1 MSQIPETTRADP
13 SGSRSAHHTL
23 RWGIVAATGALFAA
37 SFVLL
42 LGLNLHRELNHDD
55 HQFIASA
62 ALIARAGLT
71 PYANFPYFHT
81 PLLSY
86 LYALLFSTFDALL
99 LSSRVVSV
107 ILGWLALV
115 VVFGVA
121 WRRFAVLAPWARWRA
136 ASLAALWLLALPVFA
151 YTGGRAWNHDLPTL
165 LLLLAVVAF
174 NQAITRRRQTG
185 WLLLCGALIG
195 LAAAT
200 RLSFALAGIVV
211 FGAAWLAPAAAP
223 RQRVIHALAVAAGG
237 LLATLVALAP
247 ALRDPAALWFG
258 NVGYIQLNAR
268 YYAATAYGDA
278 MTLAGKLR
286 YFGDLLVAVP
296 TNLLVFTA
304 LGVALWPLRAGL
316 KRSASADPAWAP
328 IRFRLLL
335 LLALLL
341 AMLPGALGATPS
353 QPQYFYPL
361 FPLAIL
367 SVVEAFAA
375 WPGRVQPGGLHAYIL
390 GALTTLLAA
399 VPLYAAGIAAL
410 PAPGDWLP
418 VRAHAY
424 GGLIGRLVGE
434 EKVLTLAPLYALE
447 GGAAIY
453 PAFATGPFAWRVAP
467 LLDETVRARYGVIG
481 PAELDDL
488 LQAAPPRAILT
499 GVEDD
504 DARLEQPLVDYAQ
517 AHAFVPVPLPD
528 KSTLWLAPQAHWAE
542 TMQLGGHDLPATPV
556 APGEPF
562 VLTLYLQ
569 SLRPMTTNWS
579 ALIRVVDAAGNEL
592 LRDEGWPYGSPTSQW
607 PVGEVWPDGYAF
619 TVPSDAAPGYYRV
632 DMSFYNPDTL
642 EELDAPVTVGY
653 LPVGDGA
660 EQAAAPPLAHFGDAI
675 ELLDA
680 AIAQEERDGAR
691 MLVVDATWRARHA
704 LERDY
709 TRFVHVLDAAGMLV
723 AQQDS
728 VPVNGFLPTRAWNPA
743 LPVRDRVE
751 IPLPSNLPPGGYRV
765 VTGFYDPATLARLLV
780 TEGASAA
787 GDTFLVGPVQL
798 P

>member
-42 LGLNLHRELNHDD
+42 LGLNLHRELNHDE

-71 PYANFPYFHT
+71 PYADFPYFHT

-304 LGVALWPLRAGL
+304 LGVGVVAAARRAETQRVRRSGL
-316 KRSASADPAWAP
+316 GADPLSAAV
-328 IRFRLLL
+328 
-335 LLALLL
+335 A
-341 AMLPGALGATPS
+341 AGAAARDATRR
-353 QPQYFYPL
+353 
-361 FPLAIL
+361 A
-367 SVVEAFAA
+367 
-375 WPGRVQPGGLHAYIL
+375 RRD
-390 GALTTLLAA
+390 ALTTA
-399 VPLYAAGIAAL
+399 VFLPAL
-410 PAPGDWLP
+410 PAGDPERRRGVCSVAGARPARRSPRLHP
-418 VRAHAY
+418 RRA
-424 GGLIGRLVGE
+424 
-434 EKVLTLAPLYALE
+434 
-447 GGAAIY
+447 
-453 PAFATGPFAWRVAP
+453 
-467 LLDETVRARYGVIG
+467 
-481 PAELDDL
+481 DDT
-488 LQAAPPRAILT
+488 ACRRSPSTPPESPRSRRRAI
-499 GVEDD
+499 GCRC
-504 DARLEQPLVDYAQ
+504 AP
-517 AHAFVPVPLPD
+517 
-528 KSTLWLAPQAHWAE
+528 TL
-542 TMQLGGHDLPATPV
+542 
-556 APGEPF
+556 
-562 VLTLYLQ
+562 
-569 SLRPMTTNWS
+569 
-579 ALIRVVDAAGNEL
+579 
-592 LRDEGWPYGSPTSQW
+592 
-607 PVGEVWPDGYAF
+607 
-619 TVPSDAAPGYYRV
+619 
-632 DMSFYNPDTL
+632 
-642 EELDAPVTVGY
+642 TVG
-653 LPVGDGA
+653 
-660 EQAAAPPLAHFGDAI
+660 
-675 ELLDA
+675 
-680 AIAQEERDGAR
+680 
-691 MLVVDATWRARHA
+691 
-704 LERDY
+704 
-709 TRFVHVLDAAGMLV
+709 
-723 AQQDS
+723 
-728 VPVNGFLPTRAWNPA
+728 
-743 LPVRDRVE
+743 
-751 IPLPSNLPPGGYRV
+751 
-765 VTGFYDPATLARLLV
+765 
-780 TEGASAA
+780 
-787 GDTFLVGPVQL
+787 
-798 P
+798 

>member
-1 MSQIPETTRADP
+1 MSESPRT
-13 SGSRSAHHTL
+13 AHPHQSWPL
-23 RWGIVAATGALFAA
+23 IAATGALFAA
-37 SFVLL
+37 IFVLL
-42 LGLNLHRELNHDD
+42 LALNLHRELNHDE

-62 ALIARAGLT
+62 ALIARTGLT
-71 PYANFPYFHT
+71 PYADFPYFHT
-81 PLLSY
+81 PLLGY
-86 LYALLFSTFDALL
+86 LYALLFSTFDSLL

-115 VVFGVA
+115 VVFGIA
-121 WRRFAVLAPWARWRA
+121 WRRFAALAPWSRWRS

-151 YTGGRAWNHDLPTL
+151 YTSGRAWNHDLPTL

-174 NQAITRRRQTG
+174 SQALTPRRQAG

-211 FGAAWLAPAAAP
+211 FGAAWLAPAATP
-223 RQRVIHALAVAAGG
+223 RQRMIHALAVAAGG
-237 LLATLVALAP
+237 LLATLLVLAP
-247 ALRDPAALWFG
+247 TLGDPAALWFG

-268 YYAATAYGDA
+268 YYAAAAYGDA
-278 MTLAGKLR
+278 MTLPAKLR
-286 YFGDLLVAVP
+286 YVGELLAATP

-304 LGVALWPLRAGL
+304 LGVALWPLRTGL
-316 KRSASADPAWAP
+316 IRRNAAAADPAWAP

-335 LLALLL
+335 LLALLIS
-341 AMLPGALGATPS
+341 MLPGALGATPS

-367 SVVEAFAA
+367 GIVEAFAA
-375 WPGRVQPGGLHAYIL
+375 WPGRVQPGGHAYLLSAYIL

-410 PAPGDWLP
+410 PTPGDWLP
-418 VRAHAY
+418 IRAHAY
-424 GGLIGRLVGE
+424 GGLISKLVGE
-434 EKVLTLAPLYALE
+434 KRVLTLAPLYALE

-453 PAFATGPFAWRVAP
+453 PAFASGPFAWRVAP
-467 LLDETVRARYGVIG
+467 LLDEATRARYGVIG

-528 KSTLWLAPQAHWAE
+528 KSTLWLAPQAQWAE
-542 TMQLGGHDLPATPV
+542 TIQLGGHDLPSEPL

-562 VLTLYLQ
+562 VLTLHLQ

-592 LRDEGWPYGSPTSQW
+592 LREEGWPYGSATSQW
-607 PVGEVWPDGYAF
+607 PVGEVWPDGHAF
-619 TVPSDAAPGYYRV
+619 TVPPDAAPGYYRV
-632 DMSFYNPDTL
+632 DVSFYAPDTL
-642 EELDAPVTVGY
+642 EELGAPVTIGY
-653 LPVGDGA
+653 LPVGDGV
-660 EQAAAPPLAHFGDAI
+660 EQAAAPLAHFGDAI
-675 ELLDA
+675 ELLGA
-680 AIAQEERDGAR
+680 AVSQETRDGVR
-691 MLVVDATWRARHA
+691 VLVVDATWRARHA
-704 LERDY
+704 LDREY
-709 TRFVHVLDAAGMLV
+709 TRFVHVLDAAGTLV
-723 AQQDS
+723 AQQDGA
-728 VPVNGFLPTRAWNPA
+728 PVGGFLPTSAWNPA
-743 LPVRDRVE
+743 LPVRDKIE
-751 IPLPSNLPPGGYRV
+751 IPLPSNLSPGEYRA
-765 VTGFYDPATLARLLV
+765 VTGFYDPATLARLPL
-780 TEGASAA
+780 TQPAGGGDAFPLGAVQ
-787 GDTFLVGPVQL
+787 VGE
-798 P
+798 